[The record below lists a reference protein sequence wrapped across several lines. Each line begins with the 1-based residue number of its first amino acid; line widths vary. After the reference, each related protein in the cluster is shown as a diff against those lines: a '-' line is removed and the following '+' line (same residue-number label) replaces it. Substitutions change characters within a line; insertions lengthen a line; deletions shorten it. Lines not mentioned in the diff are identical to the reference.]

1 MYSFQINIEKV
12 KQNIPSAIQESA
24 GRGKKRSK
32 TKEW

>member
-12 KQNIPSAIQESA
+12 KQNIPSAIQKGT